1 MYFERGNLMAKN
13 ILLIEPGYKNKYPPL
28 GLMKISTY
36 HKKKGDNVVFAKG
49 EVKELK
55 EKCWDRIYISTL
67 FTFYWNKTINTIKYY
82 YKSVNQPNSIFIGG
96 VMATILEDDLRKEP
110 GIEGITIL
118 SGLLDKPGALGEDN
132 MIVDT
137 LTPDYDI
144 INLEKNKFLNYCYP
158 VQDAYITYT
167 TRGCI
172 RSCSFCAVPKIE
184 REYNSYISIKEQIEN
199 INGLY
204 GSKRNLMLLDNNI
217 LASKDLEKIIDELVD
232 LGFGVDNNNYTY
244 YKNGKKI
251 TVKRYVDFNQGTDA
265 RLINEDTI
273 KLLSKLPVNP
283 LRIAFDHADETSINY
298 YVNAVRLAAEH
309 GFKVLSNYI
318 LFNYQD
324 TPEDFYK
331 RLEINIKLNE
341 EFQKKNLNTRIWS
354 FPMKYSPVTGERC
367 RDRKYIGA
375 SWNAKL
381 LRGIQCVLNATH
393 GVVGPK
399 KEFFNKAFGRNLEEF
414 YEILYMP
421 EDFII
426 NRDENV
432 SNGNTSKWLKY
443 YHKLGDKKA
452 GFISL
457 IENNKFEKLNID
469 DKDLKRLYRLYL

>member
-1 MYFERGNLMAKN
+1 MSKN

-55 EKCWDRIYISTL
+55 EQLWDRIYITTL
-67 FTFYWNKTINTIKYY
+67 FTFHWYKTINTIKYY
-82 YKSVNQPNSIFIGG
+82 YNSVNEPSSIFTGG
-96 VMATILEDDLRKEP
+96 AMATILEDDLRQEP
-110 GIEGITIL
+110 GIEGITIIP
-118 SGLLDKPGALGEDN
+118 GLLDKPGILGDDDI
-132 MIVDT
+132 IVDT

-144 INLEKNKFLNYCYP
+144 INQEKNKYLNYYYP

-172 RSCSFCAVPKIE
+172 RNCSFCAVPKIE
-184 REYNSYISIKEQIEN
+184 QEYKSYISIKNQIKD
-199 INGLY
+199 INELY

-217 LASKDLEKIIDELVD
+217 LASKDLEKIIDELVN
-232 LGFGVDNNNYTY
+232 LGFGVDNNDYTY
-244 YKNGKKI
+244 YKNGRKI
-251 TVKRYVDFNQGTDA
+251 TVKRYIDFNQGTDA
-265 RLINEDTI
+265 RLINKDTI
-273 KLLSKLPVNP
+273 KLLSRLPVNP
-283 LRIAFDHADETSINY
+283 LRIAFDHADEASISY

-309 GFKVLSNYI
+309 GFKILSNYI
-318 LFNYQD
+318 LFNYKD

-354 FPMKYSPVTGERC
+354 FPMKYSPITGERC
-367 RDRKYIGA
+367 RDRKFVGEN
-375 SWNAKL
+375 WNAKL
-381 LRGIQCVLNATH
+381 LRGIQCILNATH

-399 KEFFNKAFGRNLEEF
+399 KEFFYKAFGRNLEEF

-426 NRDENV
+426 NRDKNIT
-432 SNGNTSKWLKY
+432 NGNTIKWLDCY
-443 YHKLGDKKA
+443 RKLGDKKDK
-452 GFISL
+452 FINL
-457 IENNKFEKLNID
+457 IKNNKFDKLKID
-469 DKDLKRLYRLYL
+469 DKDINSLYKLYL